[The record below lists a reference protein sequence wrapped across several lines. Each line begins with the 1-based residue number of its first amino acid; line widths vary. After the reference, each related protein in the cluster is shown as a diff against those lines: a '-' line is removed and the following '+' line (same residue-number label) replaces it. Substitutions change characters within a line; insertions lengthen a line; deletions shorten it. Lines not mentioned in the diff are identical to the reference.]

1 MPLKQITNKAKKYEL
16 RTNKEFKRNR
26 KGFI

>member
-26 KGFI
+26 KRFI